1 MAAGGSLLSPSI
13 TRRLVET
20 FAAPP
25 TGTDRVEGLSERER
39 EVLGLIARGR
49 TNPEIAAELFV
60 SEATVKSHVAHI
72 LGKTGCRDRVH
83 LVILA
88 YDAGIVRTG
97 S

>member
-1 MAAGGSLLSPSI
+1 M
-13 TRRLVET
+13 ET
-20 FAAPP
+20 FGAPP
-25 TGTDRVEGLSERER
+25 TGTEEVEALSERER

-49 TNPEIAAELFV
+49 TNPEIAVELFV

-72 LGKTGCRDRVH
+72 LGKTGWRDRVH

-88 YDAGIVRTG
+88 YDSGLFRAG